1 MINLTKTQNGFTVN
15 GVDYILSGESEVFNE
30 QQANFPTNKGVLFL
44 DTSVSIDNRK
54 FDNIQNFIEELYKK

>member
-54 FDNIQNFIEELYKK
+54 FDNIQSFIEELYKW

>member
-54 FDNIQNFIEELYKK
+54 FDNIQSFIEELYK

>member
-15 GVDYILSGESEVFNE
+15 GVDYILSGDSEVFNE

-54 FDNIQNFIEELYKK
+54 FDNIQSFIEELYK

>member
-15 GVDYILSGESEVFNE
+15 GVDYILSGKSEVFNE
-30 QQANFPTNKGVLFL
+30 QQANFPTSKGVLFL

-54 FDNIQNFIEELYKK
+54 FDNIQSFIEELYK

>member
-30 QQANFPTNKGVLFL
+30 QQANFPTNKGVLFF

-54 FDNIQNFIEELYKK
+54 FDNIQSFIEELYK